1 MAWLAARQIAGPR
14 CVSGEG
20 EDDENR
26 VLADSVVETGRC
38 SCLQHLPSQ
47 TGRKLTVGRAFA
59 GGISADAMRR
69 KNLSHPFRDRYDGA
83 FATGLIRSLA
93 DKLSCI
99 SRTRWNHNPLMHDAR
114 FDDLANLLV
123 DYSIRL
129 KRNETV
135 LIEVFDVP
143 DEMTIALIRAARN
156 VGGIPFVQNYH
167 ARVSRALALEASD
180 RQLSLI
186 AGHELAR
193 MKKMDAYIAV
203 RGSNNI
209 TELSDVPAEKMK
221 LVAKR
226 MRAVQDQRVKKTKW
240 VVLRWPTP
248 SMAQLAGMSTEAFE
262 DFYFTVCG
270 LDYRKLQPGM
280 KALKRLM
287 EKTNRVEIKGPGTD
301 LRFSMKGIPAV
312 ICGGDRN
319 IPDGEV
325 FSCPVRDSVQGHV
338 TFNAPSIYQ
347 GIGFDGIR
355 LEFKDGK
362 IVNAT
367 SNETRKLNRILNSD
381 AGARYVGEFSLG
393 FNPHVLQPMR
403 DILFDEKIAGSFHL
417 TPGQAY
423 EEADNGNRSQVHWD
437 MVSIQRPEYGGGEIY
452 FDGKLIRRDGNFL
465 PKQLRSLNRSRS
477 I

>member
-1 MAWLAARQIAGPR
+1 MHDPR
-14 CVSGEG
+14 
-20 EDDENR
+20 
-26 VLADSVVETGRC
+26 
-38 SCLQHLPSQ
+38 
-47 TGRKLTVGRAFA
+47 F
-59 GGISADAMRR
+59 
-69 KNLSHPFRDRYDGA
+69 
-83 FATGLIRSLA
+83 
-93 DKLSCI
+93 DKL
-99 SRTRWNHNPLMHDAR
+99 AKV
-114 FDDLANLLV
+114 LV
-123 DYSIRL
+123 EYSTRL

-135 LIEVFDVP
+135 LIENFDVP
-143 DEMTIALIRAARN
+143 DEMTIALVRAARKA
-156 VGGIPFVQNYH
+156 GALPFVQLQ
-167 ARVSRALALEASD
+167 RAHVNRELALDATE
-180 RQLSLI
+180 RQLNLTAI
-186 AGHELAR
+186 HELAR

-209 TELSDVPAEKMK
+209 TELSDVPAEQMK
-221 LVAKR
+221 LVAKK

-287 EKTNRVEIKGPGTD
+287 EKTNRVEVKGPGTD

-325 FSCPVRDSVQGHV
+325 FSCPVRDSVEGHV
-338 TFNAPSIYQ
+338 TFSATSIYQ
-347 GIGFDGIR
+347 GIAFDGIR

-362 IVNAT
+362 IVDAT
-367 SNETRKLNRILNSD
+367 SNETKKLNKILDSD
-381 AGARYVGEFSLG
+381 PGARYIGEFSLG
-393 FNPHVLQPMR
+393 FNPRVLHPMR

-452 FDGKLIRRDGNFL
+452 FDGNLVRKNGVFL
-465 PKQLRSLNRSRS
+465 PKQLRSLNWR
-477 I
+477 